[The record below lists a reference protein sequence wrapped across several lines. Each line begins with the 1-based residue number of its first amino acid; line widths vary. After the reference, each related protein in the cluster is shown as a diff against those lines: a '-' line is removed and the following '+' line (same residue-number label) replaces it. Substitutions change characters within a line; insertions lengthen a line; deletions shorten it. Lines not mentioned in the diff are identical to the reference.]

1 MVVLLTTHLLDE
13 ADRCDRLLLLHEG
26 ARVREGTPLELKSA
40 IGGEVVLLKSRDPRR
55 LMDKLAAYCPVET
68 AQAVRVEVPQ
78 AHRFA
83 AETVEQY
90 PDLVESVEF
99 RRPTLED
106 VFFAATG
113 APIA

>member
-26 ARVREGTPLELKSA
+26 ARVREGSPAELKAA
-40 IGGEVVLLKSRDPRR
+40 IGGEVVLLRTREPGR
-55 LMDKLAAYCPVET
+55 LMSLLAAHSPVQVENT
-68 AQAVRVEVPQ
+68 VRVEVAS

-83 AETVEQY
+83 ADTVEQY

-113 APIA
+113 APIL